1 MNGFFISGTDTDV
14 GKTLISAALMAGA
27 PDHVRYWKPIQT
39 GFPEHCDTTTV
50 LKLSGKGEASV
61 LNEGL
66 RYKEPASPH
75 YAAKLEGDNIT
86 LDSLSKIAKREENK
100 QWQWV
105 VEGAGGL
112 LVPLNSNILMTDL
125 IRMLN
130 LSVILVSSTKLGTI
144 NHTLLSAYHLSAM
157 GVDMAGI
164 VLSGERDESAVT
176 GITDHSPIPILAEV
190 PFMETLDPTTLK
202 SVGYSLWAHPSI
214 KKRLL

>member
-14 GKTLISAALMAGA
+14 GKTLISAAFMAAA
-27 PDHVRYWKPIQT
+27 PANVRYWKPIQT

-50 LKLSGKGEASV
+50 LKLSGKNESSV

-66 RYKEPASPH
+66 RFKEPASPH
-75 YAAKLEGDNIT
+75 YAAKLEDAHIT
-86 LDSLSKIAKREENK
+86 LDGLSQIAKRTDLQNSN
-100 QWQWV
+100 WV

-112 LVPLNSNILMTDL
+112 LVPLNSKLLMTDL
-125 IRMLN
+125 IRTLT

-164 VLSGERDESAVT
+164 ILSGERDESAVT
-176 GITDHSPIPILAEV
+176 GITDHSPYPIIAEV
-190 PFMETLDPTTLK
+190 PRMENLDPTTLK
-202 SVGYSLWAHPSI
+202 SVGYSLWAHPAI
-214 KKRLL
+214 QKRLS